1 MTNLVTAQL
10 AKFATL
16 NRHQLAG
23 HVANLDFWLAE
34 ARHCVDVIDG
44 YRPRFER
51 LKAAQAAHVAKHRT
65 IEFDPSEPQ
74 IRGRAAQPK
83 SVPDHELKESRRA
96 VRDAAYRFLV
106 RSYNE
111 ELIDDETLRREC
123 QGLKINIEGADLRRR
138 T

>member
-1 MTNLVTAQL
+1 LTNMVTAQL
-10 AKFATL
+10 PKFATL

-34 ARHCVDVIDG
+34 ARHCLDVIDR

-65 IEFDPSEPQ
+65 IEFEPGEPY
-74 IRGRAAQPK
+74 IRGRASQPR
-83 SVPDHELKESRRA
+83 SVPDHELKESRRP
-96 VRDAAYRFLV
+96 VRDAAYRFLA
-106 RSYNE
+106 RCYNE
-111 ELIDDETLRREC
+111 ELIDDETFRREC
-123 QGLKINIEGADLRRR
+123 QGLKLNIERKRG